1 MKIILAFI
9 FLTLSCASV
18 SAQQS
23 PLTTDQLKRMVKDLS
38 NQIEVIRE
46 QRDAAIAAN
55 EDKAELIKRDNQ
67 TIAAL
72 ELAIAGYKELLAA
85 KDVQIK
91 ERDALITAKDE
102 TIKKHEEVNTAQAKV
117 IQTEQ
122 NKTKNARRE
131 GKACMVGGGIGAG
144 VGGVFGSIPGA
155 IAGSVGGCLAGKF
168 ISKIASWF

>member
-1 MKIILAFI
+1 MKIFITLIFILFS
-9 FLTLSCASV
+9 FASV

-23 PLTTDQLKRMVKDLS
+23 LSADRLKQMIVDLS
-38 NQIEVIRE
+38 RQVEVIRE

-85 KDVQIK
+85 KDAQIQT
-91 ERDALITAKDE
+91 RDDLIKAKDE

-117 IQTEQ
+117 IQVEQ
-122 NKTKNARRE
+122 NKTKNAKRE

-155 IAGSVGGCLAGKF
+155 IAGSVGGCLAGKL